1 MGAGAINELKE
12 DPIKLAIGRTVTGG
26 SIGMAALDGYAAA
39 IEVFVFYPIF
49 AYIHSVLRFVRC
61 STLLRV
67 ASTRSLYVP

>member
-49 AYIHSVLRFVRC
+49 AMS
-61 STLLRV
+61 
-67 ASTRSLYVP
+67 